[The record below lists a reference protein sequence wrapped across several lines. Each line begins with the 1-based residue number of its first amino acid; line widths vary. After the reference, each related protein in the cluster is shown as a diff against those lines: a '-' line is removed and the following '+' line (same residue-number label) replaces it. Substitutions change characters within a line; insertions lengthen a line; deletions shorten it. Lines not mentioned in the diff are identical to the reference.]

1 MKTASPPTSDPR
13 SHSYEGV
20 SIKTEPIEGL
30 EALPAAFAPSAS
42 SSFAGDRIEADLTQ
56 IIHKN
61 KPVIAAKM
69 AVVFALLIGHFL
81 RSRQFRASKPA
92 VDCLHD
98 TGYDLTA
105 SVNAELN
112 HNKGLLTTLEL
123 TSSALVDFTSLSI
136 MFYFYKVGTTIRYP
150 VQLIGFYVT
159 RAIVQGI
166 FLFRFPENGVWDH
179 PGIPSLSVPY
189 GLTNDFYYSGH
200 CGFMVMMSMEHFKM
214 GNKKLPIF
222 LLISVFYVAFV
233 LIASRIHYT
242 IDIPIGMLAG
252 YYSHYITNYYIRSL
266 QAILRRVFNRCCW
279 LKMKYFSEV

>member
-13 SHSYEGV
+13 TNSYEGV
-20 SIKTEPIEGL
+20 SIKTDGL
-30 EALPAAFAPSAS
+30 DGADHLPAVFGPSS
-42 SSFAGDRIEADLTQ
+42 SASFAGDRIESDLTQ

-69 AVVFALLIGHFL
+69 AVVFVLLIGHFL
-81 RSRQFRASKPA
+81 RSRQFQASRPA

-98 TGYDLTA
+98 AGYDLTNP
-105 SVNAELN
+105 VNVELN
-112 HNKGLLTTLEL
+112 RNKGLLTAFEL
-123 TSSALVDFTSLSI
+123 TSSALVDFTSISI
-136 MFYFYKVGTTIRYP
+136 MFYFYRVGTTIRYP
-150 VQLIGFYVT
+150 VQLIGFYVM
-159 RAIVQGI
+159 RAIIQGI
-166 FLFRFPENGVWDH
+166 FLFRFPSNGVWDH

-233 LIASRIHYT
+233 LISTRIHYT

-252 YYSHYITNYYIRSL
+252 YYSHYLTNYYIRSL
-266 QAILRRVFNRCCW
+266 QAMLRKIFNRCCW
-279 LKMKYFSEV
+279 LKMKYFAEV